1 MSSAPSPVAE
11 RAKALL
17 DKKAAR
23 DLPDAK
29 RIRGAAEKRGES
41 NADAFF
47 SALVEG
53 AFLLAAADGELSDDE
68 AATLGETIAFV
79 TGEALEPDEFM
90 GMIDA
95 FADALDQSDLASRL
109 TAVARAVPDVAA
121 RREVLGFA
129 TLIALC
135 DRDLAD
141 AERAALGQMAKAFGL
156 AESDVDSLVAD
167 VQKALGLRAHALRPS
182 GARATAA
189 SLRSGSRC
197 PIGTGSKRVSAVTR
211 ASGARAASSSAS
223 SAPATSVRSPGSSP
237 RATITSAGMGPT
249 VATMRRRCS
258 GPGTRN
264 CAFSAFSSCAK
275 TAAASTAPRRSSSID
290 AWCVPPNR
298 SSRNIERGSS
308 PFDSRYNRGTRYPAA
323 LVGET
328 HAMLRPARSR
338 VRLMPDVRFATIA
351 P

>member
-41 NADAFF
+41 SADDFF

-90 GMIDA
+90 EMIDA

-109 TAVARAVPDVAA
+109 AAVARAVPDVAA

-156 AESDVDSLVAD
+156 AESDVDALVGD
-167 VQKALGLRAHALRPS
+167 VQKALG
-182 GARATAA
+182 
-189 SLRSGSRC
+189 
-197 PIGTGSKRVSAVTR
+197 
-211 ASGARAASSSAS
+211 
-223 SAPATSVRSPGSSP
+223 
-237 RATITSAGMGPT
+237 
-249 VATMRRRCS
+249 
-258 GPGTRN
+258 
-264 CAFSAFSSCAK
+264 
-275 TAAASTAPRRSSSID
+275 
-290 AWCVPPNR
+290 
-298 SSRNIERGSS
+298 
-308 PFDSRYNRGTRYPAA
+308 
-323 LVGET
+323 
-328 HAMLRPARSR
+328 
-338 VRLMPDVRFATIA
+338 
-351 P
+351 